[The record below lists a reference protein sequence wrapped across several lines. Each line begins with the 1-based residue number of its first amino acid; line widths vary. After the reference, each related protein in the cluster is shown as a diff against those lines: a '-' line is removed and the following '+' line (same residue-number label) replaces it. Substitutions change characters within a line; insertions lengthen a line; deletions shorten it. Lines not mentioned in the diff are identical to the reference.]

1 MIIYPQNIEIMYSPK
16 LKNLFT
22 INGITN
28 PKKNMKIIIDVF
40 NLNINSKKHIK
51 CKCDNCNKIFDKRFC
66 DITKYIDNY
75 NLENLLIQKTYCT
88 NKDCKNKTLIE
99 SNLKKYGVENIAQ
112 LNSTKNKKKE
122 TNLKKY
128 GVENV
133 FQSEEIKNKIKNTSI
148 EKYNVEHIAQSLII
162 KNKIKETNL
171 KKYGVENVFQSE
183 EVKNKIRN
191 TTVEKYNVKYITQ
204 SPIIKNKIKE
214 TNLKKYGVE
223 NVFQSEE
230 VKNKIRNTLINN
242 YRVDHPMKSEEIK
255 TKAVINSFKALYNNN
270 NSISSK
276 QQNYI
281 HNIIGGELNYPIYET
296 MFKLDIALLDKKIY
310 IEYDGSGHDLG
321 VRLGKFSYE
330 QLKQKDVYREMH
342 MKKLGWKIIRI
353 ISTNDKLPNENDLKI
368 LLNKYIN
375 YLLSTNHTWIYINFD
390 NNTVCGNQICEKLN
404 YQLKKIKK

>member
-28 PKKNMKIIIDVF
+28 PKKNMKITIDVF
-40 NLNINSKKHIK
+40 NLNINSKKRIK

-99 SNLKKYGVENIAQ
+99 SNLKKYGVESIAQ

-148 EKYNVEHIAQSLII
+148 EKYSVEHIAQSLII

-191 TTVEKYNVKYITQ
+191 T
-204 SPIIKNKIKE
+204 
-214 TNLKKYGVE
+214 
-223 NVFQSEE
+223 
-230 VKNKIRNTLINN
+230 LINN
-242 YRVDHPMKSEEIK
+242 YGVDHPMKSEEIK
-255 TKAVINSFKALYNNN
+255 IKAVINSFKALYNNN

-321 VRLGKFSYE
+321 ERLGKCSYE

-342 MKKLGWKIIRI
+342 MKKLGWKIIRV

-390 NNTVCGNQICEKLN
+390 NNTVYGNQICEKLN